1 MSKPDLQEF
10 RPYVVG
16 RLKKGAE
23 MDDIVLQLCE
33 KANISW
39 QEASE
44 FVEKVYEED
53 EDDVVLGQSPLLIA
67 LALVTF
73 LVGAGMLVSLAYG
86 LYEAYQVSPQNAG
99 DYLKA
104 DLRHTLRFLIIG
116 PAIIIGSLKGME
128 KVWSSILKKIG
139 VF

>member
-116 PAIIIGSLKGME
+116 PAMIIGSLKGME

>member
-116 PAIIIGSLKGME
+116 PAMIIGSLKGME

-139 VF
+139 VL